1 MKMAKPVSI
10 LMALVLCL
18 ALLPVAPARAETD
31 SKALLTAID
40 LMARQGW
47 ILNSSYRVES
57 DTDEDVTKDLGEPDS
72 SDYVAA
78 AKGRYAT
85 YDQAHIVVGYNKGE
99 QIFELRS
106 FDERLGAI
114 KLNDVKA
121 FYGKP
126 DHTASGNGE
135 QYLSYK
141 LDEELNI
148 KFVFSSSG
156 KNPKLKHYNVLW
168 PQGTVNMMADDPGR
182 TW

>member
-10 LMALVLCL
+10 LMALFLCL

-31 SKALLTAID
+31 AQALLSSID
-40 LMARQGW
+40 LLARQGW
-47 ILNSSYRVES
+47 VLNCSYRVGS
-57 DTDEDVTKDLGEPDS
+57 DTSGDVTSDLGEPDA
-72 SDYVAA
+72 SDYVAS

-85 YDQAHIVVGYNKGE
+85 YEQACIVVGYNKGE

-106 FDERLGAI
+106 LDERLSAI
-114 KLNDVKA
+114 TLRDVKA
-121 FYGKP
+121 FYGEP
-126 DHTASGNGE
+126 DHTASGGGE

-141 LDEELNI
+141 LSEKLNI
-148 KFVFSSSG
+148 KFVFASTG
-156 KNPKLKHYNVLW
+156 KNPALKHYNVLW